1 MGARVLAPMHGAQG
15 PWWHSR
21 TFWNHPPSMRTAA
34 HSTEDEASL
43 DNVRQVHRMIEIFPP
58 GKRFNSG
65 KSPLG
70 DSEE

>member
-1 MGARVLAPMHGAQG
+1 
-15 PWWHSR
+15 
-21 TFWNHPPSMRTAA
+21 MRTAA

-70 DSEE
+70 VSEE